1 MDIIKTKKTPFY
13 KKKAAVFSMAAALFA
28 GAVYGVAQV
37 DFASATVKR
46 SNLLTAEV
54 KAGEF
59 TIKVSGHGVLA
70 PRDVRWVASNVE
82 GKVEKILMKPG
93 AAVNQG
99 DLIVELANPELK
111 QKVEELQWERTAL
124 EAELAALKVSQQTK
138 LLDMQ
143 ASLLQ
148 TKMAYDKANMR
159 LQAEEQLIQKGNATV
174 SRLDYESSKLTVSQL
189 KETLAID
196 KRREMQLGE
205 NLKANLTAQQA
216 RLEKLNKTIERAE
229 FQLAS
234 LKVVAPVSGILQAM
248 PLELGQRVSLGSNVA
263 KFAKQDDLIAE
274 LKIPELK
281 ASAIALGQSVA
292 IDTRFNTIMGTVKRI
307 DPAVV
312 EGTVQVDVELET
324 PLPQEARPD
333 LSVDGDIIV
342 AKKSNTL
349 FVRRPAFS
357 QAERTLSAFKLV
369 ENGRYVE
376 KVAVTYGKASSTE
389 IEIVT
394 GLAVGDQVVISEQ
407 SEFSRH
413 ARVALN

>member
-13 KKKAAVFSMAAALFA
+13 KNKAVVFSLAAVVFA
-28 GAVYGVAQV
+28 SAVYGVAQL

-46 SNLLTAEV
+46 ANLLTAEV
-54 KAGEF
+54 QSGEF

-70 PRDVRWVASNVE
+70 PRNVRWVASNVD
-82 GKVEKILMKPG
+82 GKVETILMKPG

-111 QKVEELQWERTAL
+111 QKVEELMWERTAL
-124 EAELAALKVSQQTK
+124 EAELTALKVSQETK

-148 TKMAYDKANMR
+148 TQMAFDKANMR
-159 LQAEEQLIQKGNATV
+159 LQAESQLIKKGNATV

-196 KRREMQLGE
+196 KRRAIQLAE
-205 NLKANLTAQQA
+205 NVKANFTAQQA
-216 RLEKLNKTIERAE
+216 RLEKLNKTIERAQ

-234 LKVVAPVSGILQAM
+234 LKITAPVSGILQAM
-248 PLELGQRVSLGSNVA
+248 PLQLGQRVSLGSNVA

-312 EGTVQVDVELET
+312 DGTVQVDVELVS

-333 LSVDGDIIV
+333 LSVDGEIIV
-342 AKKSNTL
+342 AKKANTF

-357 QAERTLSAFKLV
+357 QAERTLHAFKLV
-369 ENGRYVE
+369 ENGRYAE
-376 KVAVTYGKASSTE
+376 RVAVTFGKASSTE
-389 IEIVT
+389 IEIVS
-394 GLAVGDQVVISEQ
+394 GLVAGEQLIISEQ
-407 SEFSRH
+407 SEFARH
-413 ARVALN
+413 QRVALN